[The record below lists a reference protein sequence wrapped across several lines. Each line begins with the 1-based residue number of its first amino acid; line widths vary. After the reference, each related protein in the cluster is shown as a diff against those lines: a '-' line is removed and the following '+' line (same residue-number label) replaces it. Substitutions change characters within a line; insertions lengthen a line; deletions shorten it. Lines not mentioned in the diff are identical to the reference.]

1 MDQIKK
7 KIRALSEENLQLFIG
22 WRRHLHAHPELSM
35 QEHQTAAFVSAR
47 LTEMKIPHQTGVA
60 QTGIV
65 AMIHGRNP
73 QKKTIALRADMDALP
88 IEETNDVPYKS
99 QNPGV
104 MHACGHDVHTASLL
118 GVAHTLSTLKD
129 DFEGTVKLFFQPSE
143 ERYPGGAIQMIRAGV
158 MENPRPANVFGQHV
172 YPELEAGMVGVR
184 AGDYMA
190 STDEIHLTV
199 TGKGG
204 HGAQPSQHVDTVLIA
219 SHIVVALQQIVS
231 RQASPD
237 MPTVLSFGRFI
248 ANGQTNIIPDQVK
261 IAGTLRTFDEA
272 WRQEAHQRITAI
284 AQSIAQGMRGHCE
297 VFIDPGYP
305 FVYNDPALAAN
316 VRKWAV
322 ELLGADKVIDL
333 PLRMTGEDFSYFAK
347 EVPSCFY
354 RLGVANNERGITS
367 SLHSSTFDVDEKSLE
382 TSVALMAWIAVN
394 ALTAG

>member
-7 KIRALSEENLQLFIG
+7 KIRALSRENLQQFIN

-35 QEHQTAAFVSAR
+35 QEYETAAFVSAR
-47 LTEMKIPHQTGVA
+47 LTEMNIPHQTGVA

-65 AMIHGRNP
+65 AMIYGRNP
-73 QKKTIALRADMDALP
+73 KKKTIALRADMDALA

-118 GVAHTLSTLKD
+118 GVAHILSTLKD

-143 ERYPGGAIQMIRAGV
+143 ERYPGGAIQMIRAGA

-172 YPELEAGMVGVR
+172 YPELEAGMIGIR

-190 STDEIHLTV
+190 STDEIHLTI

-204 HGAQPSQHVDTVLIA
+204 HGAQPSLHVDTVLIA

-248 ANGQTNIIPDQVK
+248 ANGQTNVIPDQVK
-261 IAGTLRTFDEA
+261 IAGTMRTFDEA
-272 WRQEAHQRITAI
+272 WRQEAHRRITAI
-284 AQSIAQGMRGHCE
+284 AQSIAQGMRGSCE

-305 FVYNDPALAAN
+305 FVYNDPEVATN
-316 VRKWAV
+316 VKKWAE

-333 PLRMTGEDFSYFAK
+333 PLRMTGEDFSYFAN

-354 RLGVANNERGITS
+354 RLGVANKERGITS

-382 TSVALMAWIAVN
+382 TSTALMAWIAIN
-394 ALTAG
+394 ALAK

>member
-7 KIRALSEENLQLFIG
+7 KIRVLSQQYLGQVIS

-35 QEHQTAAFVSAR
+35 QEHQTAAFVSAH
-47 LTEMKIPHQTGVA
+47 LTEMKIKHQTGIA
-60 QTGIV
+60 ETGIV
-65 AMIHGRNP
+65 AIIEGRNP

-88 IEETNDVPYKS
+88 IEEANQVPYKS

-104 MHACGHDVHTASLL
+104 MHACGHDVHTSSLL
-118 GVAHTLSTLKD
+118 GVAQILAELKGE
-129 DFEGTVKLFFQPSE
+129 FEGTVKLFFQPSE
-143 ERYPGGAIQMIRAGV
+143 ERYPGGAIQMIRAGA

-184 AGDYMA
+184 AGEYMA
-190 STDEIHLTV
+190 STDEIHLTI

-204 HGAQPSQHVDTVLIA
+204 HGALPSRLIDPVLIA

-237 MPTVLSFGRFI
+237 VPTVLSFGRFI

-272 WRQEAHQRITAI
+272 WRQEAHRRIGTLAEGI
-284 AQSIAQGMRGHCE
+284 AQSMGGQCK
-297 VFIDPGYP
+297 VFIDHGYP
-305 FVYNDPALAAN
+305 FVYNDPAVAAN
-316 VRKWAV
+316 VKKWAV
-322 ELLGADKVIDL
+322 ELLGADKVVDL
-333 PLRMTGEDFSYFAK
+333 PLRMTAEDFSYFAN

-354 RLGVANNERGITS
+354 RLGVANQARGITS
-367 SLHSSTFDVDEKSLE
+367 GLHTNTFDVDEKSLE
-382 TSVALMAWIAVN
+382 TSIALMAWIAVN
-394 ALTAG
+394 ALAG

>member
-7 KIRALSEENLQLFIG
+7 KIRALSKENLQQFIS

-35 QEHQTAAFVSAR
+35 QEHATAAFVSAR
-47 LTEMKIPHQTGVA
+47 LTEMNIKHQTGVA

-65 AMIHGRNP
+65 AIIHGRNP
-73 QKKTIALRADMDALP
+73 EKKAIALRADMDALP
-88 IEETNDVPYKS
+88 IEEANDVAYKS

-104 MHACGHDVHTASLL
+104 MHACGHDVHTSSLL
-118 GVAHTLSTLKD
+118 GVAHILAELKD

-143 ERYPGGAIQMIRAGV
+143 ERYPGGAIQMIRAGA
-158 MENPRPANVFGQHV
+158 MENPRPAHVFGQHV

-190 STDEIHLTV
+190 STDEIFLTI

-204 HGAQPSQHVDTVLIA
+204 HAAQPSRLVDPVLIA

-237 MPTVLSFGRFI
+237 VPTVLSFGRFI
-248 ANGQTNIIPDQVK
+248 ANGQTNIIPDQVR

-272 WRQEAHQRITAI
+272 WRQEAHRRITSMAQNI
-284 AQSIAQGMRGHCE
+284 AQSMGAQCE
-297 VFIDPGYP
+297 VFVDHGYP
-305 FVYNDPALAAN
+305 FVYNDPALAGN
-316 VRKWAV
+316 VKKWAV

-333 PLRMTGEDFSYFAK
+333 PLRMTAEDFSYFAN

-354 RLGVANNERGITS
+354 RLGVANSVHGITS
-367 SLHSSTFDVDEKSLE
+367 GLHTNTFDVDEKSLE

-394 ALTAG
+394 ALAK

>member
-1 MDQIKK
+1 
-7 KIRALSEENLQLFIG
+7 
-22 WRRHLHAHPELSM
+22 
-35 QEHQTAAFVSAR
+35 
-47 LTEMKIPHQTGVA
+47 
-60 QTGIV
+60 
-65 AMIHGRNP
+65 
-73 QKKTIALRADMDALP
+73 
-88 IEETNDVPYKS
+88 
-99 QNPGV
+99 
-104 MHACGHDVHTASLL
+104 MHACGHDVHTSSLL
-118 GVAHTLSTLKD
+118 GVAHILSTLKD

-143 ERYPGGAIQMIRAGV
+143 ERYPGGAIQMIRAGA

>member
-7 KIRALSEENLQLFIG
+7 KIRALSRENLQQFIN

-35 QEHQTAAFVSAR
+35 QEYETAAFVSAR
-47 LTEMKIPHQTGVA
+47 LTEMNIPHQTGVA

-65 AMIHGRNP
+65 AMIYGRNP
-73 QKKTIALRADMDALP
+73 KKKTIALRADMDALA

-118 GVAHTLSTLKD
+118 GVAHILSTLKD

-143 ERYPGGAIQMIRAGV
+143 ERYPGGAIQMIRAGA

-172 YPELEAGMVGVR
+172 YPELEAGMIGIR

-190 STDEIHLTV
+190 STDEIHLTI

-204 HGAQPSQHVDTVLIA
+204 HGAQPSLHVDTVLIA

-248 ANGQTNIIPDQVK
+248 ANGQTNVIPDQVK
-261 IAGTLRTFDEA
+261 IAGTMRTFDEA
-272 WRQEAHQRITAI
+272 WRQEAHQRITTI

-305 FVYNDPALAAN
+305 FVYNDPAVAAN
-316 VRKWAV
+316 VKKWAV

-333 PLRMTGEDFSYFAK
+333 PLRMTGEDFSYFAN

-354 RLGVANNERGITS
+354 RLGVANNARGITS
-367 SLHSSTFDVDEKSLE
+367 SLHNSTFDVDEKSLE

-394 ALTAG
+394 ALTTR